1 MSLNDIIFRF
11 YSEVGIGPKDFRI
24 ILILLF
30 SFMLVS
36 FLFFVIRFYTRAYKA
51 LVESENP
58 EMTEDK
64 FLQLSKWPITIAV
77 CWLLLAFAGY
87 YAIVETTQWP
97 SSHGHYVGT
106 NIKSHSS
113 GSNWSGAGQNTIP

>member
-58 EMTEDK
+58 EMTEDECHG
-64 FLQLSKWPITIAV
+64 P
-77 CWLLLAFAGY
+77 
-87 YAIVETTQWP
+87 AIWR
-97 SSHGHYVGT
+97 HRR
-106 NIKSHSS
+106 
-113 GSNWSGAGQNTIP
+113 AA